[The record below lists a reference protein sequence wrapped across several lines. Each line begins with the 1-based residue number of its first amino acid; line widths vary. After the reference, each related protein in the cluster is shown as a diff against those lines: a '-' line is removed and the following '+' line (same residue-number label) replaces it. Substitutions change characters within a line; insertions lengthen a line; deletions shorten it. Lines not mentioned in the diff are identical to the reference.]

1 MVIAIYNRAVGS
13 FFVVGGGG
21 GGGGERGGG
30 LSENLDQNINDS
42 KSHI

>member
-21 GGGGERGGG
+21 GGGGG
-30 LSENLDQNINDS
+30 SENLDQNINDS

>member
-21 GGGGERGGG
+21 GGGGGGG